1 MTVINLQNNNPKNF
15 IEIFNKW
22 LEKDIVKINSVISE
36 NLVSSATL
44 ISDLSNHIINSGGKR
59 IRPLLTVACS
69 KLCNYTGSRHIELA
83 SVIEFIHTA
92 TLLHDDVVDNS
103 KKRRGK
109 SSANFVWD
117 NKSSILVGDY
127 LLSKAFRMLIN
138 DGSMKCLEIIS
149 KASLKISHGEVKQLV
164 SIKNLH
170 TSETE
175 YLDIIT
181 HKTAILFSAA
191 CQIGGEV
198 SEVNSDKKKCL
209 AEFGKYLGI
218 AYQII
223 DDTLD
228 YFSEFKL
235 SGKQPGND
243 LKEGKMSLP
252 LILCYKRCDR
262 REKRIVEFI
271 ISKDLNTRNDFK
283 KVVELM
289 NKYNVKEDCITK
301 AKHFSTMAKDSLG
314 IFSETQEKEKL
325 LDLTDFLTERLS

>member
-1 MTVINLQNNNPKNF
+1 M
-15 IEIFNKW
+15 
-22 LEKDIVKINSVISE
+22 
-36 NLVSSATL
+36 
-44 ISDLSNHIINSGGKR
+44 
-59 IRPLLTVACS
+59 ACS

-314 IFSETQEKEKL
+314 IFSESQEKEKL
-325 LDLTDFLTERLS
+325 LDLTDFLTERSS

>member
-44 ISDLSNHIINSGGKR
+44 ISELSNHIINSGGKR

-314 IFSETQEKEKL
+314 IFSESQEKEKL

>member
-271 ISKDLNTRNDFK
+271 
-283 KVVELM
+283 

-314 IFSETQEKEKL
+314 IFSESQEKEKL
-325 LDLTDFLTERLS
+325 LDLTDFLTERSS